1 MQTYKDLENRP
12 DTGTGHDL
20 VKLTQFEEKNVRP
33 REVL

>member
-20 VKLTQFEEKNVRP
+20 VKLTQFEEKM
-33 REVL
+33 